1 MYREGDMDLDKQ
13 SILDR
18 LEARRKLSDAC
29 DYPNVR
35 SRRVRL
41 KKLLSLIVEHREA
54 AVSALQEDLGK
65 SEFESLS
72 TELLP
77 LAGILRYLIR
87 KLPGLARRHR
97 VGVSWMN
104 FPASGYVV
112 PEPYGMVL
120 VVATWNYPLLLALEP
135 LVGAYA
141 AGNQVVLK
149 LTDRVPNVKRFLQW
163 LIQEAF
169 DGEITLIDSE
179 LSFEELLKERF
190 DYIFYTGNENGGHEV
205 LRAAAEHLTPATLEL
220 GGKSPCIVAP
230 GANIKVAARRIV
242 WGKFTNCGQTCVAPD
257 YLIVHADLK
266 ARLMEAL
273 RETVSDFYGEETLE
287 SPDLGHLVDS
297 RAYERASRLIS
308 NGRLVCGGD
317 KKPERLSIEPT
328 VIDRLAADDPL
339 LNEEIFGPVLPVLSY
354 EKESELFSEIRK
366 HGKPLA
372 MYCFGGDRALRERL
386 RSGCSSGALV
396 FDDVVTHFINPDMPF
411 GGVGSSGMGAYHG
424 KRTFDTFCH
433 YKPVMAQSRWFD
445 LPFRYPPFSQLRTA
459 LLRWLLRWQ

>member
-1 MYREGDMDLDKQ
+1 MDRDKQ

-18 LEARRKLSDAC
+18 LEARRKLADAC
-29 DYPNVR
+29 DYPDVR
-35 SRRVRL
+35 SRRARL
-41 KKLLSLIVEHREA
+41 KKLLSLVVEYRGTA
-54 AVSALQEDLGK
+54 MSALNKDLGK

-87 KLPGLARRHR
+87 NLPGLVRRRR

-135 LVGAYA
+135 LAGAYA

-149 LTDRVPNVKRFLQW
+149 LTDRAPNVKVFLQW
-163 LIQEAF
+163 LLQEAF
-169 DGEITLIDSE
+169 DGEITVIDGE
-179 LSFEELLKERF
+179 IAFDDLLKERF
-190 DYIFYTGNENGGHEV
+190 DHIFFTGNGNGGREV

-230 GANIKVAARRIV
+230 GANIEVAARRIV

-257 YLIVHADLK
+257 YLIVHEKLK
-266 ARLMEAL
+266 TRLVDAL
-273 RETVSDFYGEETLE
+273 RDTIGDFYGQEPMG

-297 RAYERASRLIS
+297 RAYERASRLVS
-308 NGRLVCGGD
+308 NGRLICGGD
-317 KKPERLSIEPT
+317 KNPELLSIEPT
-328 VIDRLAADDPL
+328 VVDRLQADDPL
-339 LNEEIFGPVLPVLSY
+339 LHEEIFGPVLPVLSY
-354 EKESELFSEIRK
+354 ENESELFDEIRK

-386 RSGCSSGALV
+386 RSGSSSGALV

-424 KRTFDTFCH
+424 KLSFDTFCH
-433 YKPVMAQSRWFD
+433 YKPVMVQSRWFD
-445 LPFRYPPFSQLRTA
+445 LPFRYPPFSKVRTA
-459 LLRWLLRWQ
+459 LLKLLLRCY